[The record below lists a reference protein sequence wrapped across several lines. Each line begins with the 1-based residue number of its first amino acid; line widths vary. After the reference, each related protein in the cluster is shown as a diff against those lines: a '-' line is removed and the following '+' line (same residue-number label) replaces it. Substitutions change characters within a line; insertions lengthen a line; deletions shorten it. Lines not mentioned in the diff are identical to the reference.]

1 MMMWYGGNGW
11 GWAGW
16 VVMVVVMVVFWAAVI
31 TAVVLAVRYL
41 VSERGTRA
49 GGAGS
54 MLAED
59 VLAERFARGEVDE
72 DEFRR
77 RLTLLREQ
85 RTRTGHA

>member
-59 VLAERFARGEVDE
+59 VLAERLPAVRS
-72 DEFRR
+72 
-77 RLTLLREQ
+77 
-85 RTRTGHA
+85 TRTSFADV